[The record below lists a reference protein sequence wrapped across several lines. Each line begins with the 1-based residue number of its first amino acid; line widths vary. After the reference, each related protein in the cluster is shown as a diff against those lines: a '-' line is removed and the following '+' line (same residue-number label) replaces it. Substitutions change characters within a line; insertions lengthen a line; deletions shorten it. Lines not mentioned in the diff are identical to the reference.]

1 MRLPSF
7 DLSSNGETLAAIV
20 IGAILAT
27 ASGMLATQFEAWLR
41 RRERERDAALLFGEV
56 FSTLHILLGNAEAS
70 RLQGDPWGPVT
81 IRILHGARKEIDVYD
96 RNRERLY
103 DLRSA
108 NLRARVHSLM
118 VRMAMPL
125 DGILAAAGDLAA
137 RPGDPT
143 LAHLFAAR
151 EGAFAMLM
159 QLAAQTPKIVAD
171 LGAVSRRSPAGGD
184 PLASP
189 PVRPTD
195 EAS

>member
-56 FSTLHILLGNAEAS
+56 FATLQILLANAEES
-70 RLQGDPWGPVT
+70 RSRGNPWGPVT
-81 IRILHGARKEIDVYD
+81 MRILHGARKEIDIYD

-108 NLRARVHSLM
+108 DLRAKTHALM
-118 VRMAMPL
+118 VRAAMPL

-137 RPGDPT
+137 RPDDPS
-143 LAHLFAAR
+143 LEPLSAAR

-159 QLAAQTPKIVAD
+159 QLAERIPAIVAD
-171 LGAVSRRSPAGGD
+171 LRAVSRRASASADPGAVLAPGRTDAG
-184 PLASP
+184 
-189 PVRPTD
+189 R
-195 EAS
+195 

>member
-56 FSTLHILLGNAEAS
+56 FSTLHILLGNADAS

-81 IRILHGARKEIDVYD
+81 IRILYGARKEIDVYD

-143 LAHLFAAR
+143 LAHLVAAR
-151 EGAFAMLM
+151 ESAFAMLM

-171 LGAVSRRSPAGGD
+171 LGAVSRRSPSGGD

-189 PVRPTD
+189 SVRPTD